1 MKIYGLQLLDIEDKT
16 TKKIWKNTIGPKV
29 LANICLMIKPC
40 TYVYVRLTNNA
51 RNLTWL
57 NLQKIFIDKKD
68 CLEDLVT
75 LACRNKIANFKNMKK
90 LYVNEIMSI
99 SQKLNM
105 DAPLDDEFVAVIMLN
120 GLSEEWSYDD
130 GSRKCKLSSNFV
142 KAKFL

>member
-1 MKIYGLQLLDIEDKT
+1 
-16 TKKIWKNTIGPKV
+16 
-29 LANICLMIKPC
+29 MIKF
-40 TYVYVRLTNNA
+40 TKNF
-51 RNLTWL
+51 
-57 NLQKIFIDKKD
+57 QIKKD

-120 GLSEEWSYDD
+120 GLSEE
-130 GSRKCKLSSNFV
+130 
-142 KAKFL
+142 